1 VPRLSRCAARACGT
15 SGSTDGP
22 RLAELAALVDA
33 GQLTPRVAATLPM
46 EQVATAHQRVA
57 DGGLRGRIV
66 LTLDG

>member
-1 VPRLSRCAARACGT
+1 MREATCPRRH
-15 SGSTDGP
+15 
-22 RLAELAALVDA
+22 

-57 DGGLRGRIV
+57 GGGLRSRIV